1 VAPVL
6 AVICVAPVRPFC
18 MLTWVKPEHS
28 TTGTTCIRTRLIKT
42 ERLVAAGIDGKKNEL
57 TAWNARR
64 LLSKQVRRQERK
76 LERNADEDAT
86 RKQAEA
92 RRKRMRRVVFD
103 NEDRNA
109 LRKLARSC
117 NDGTQLELEPT
128 PEGLRET
135 AKDGT
140 PRSAKAAGAKLRK
153 LTNTF
158 YSRLTG

>member
-1 VAPVL
+1 
-6 AVICVAPVRPFC
+6 
-18 MLTWVKPEHS
+18 MLTWVKSEHS
-28 TTGTTCIRTRLIKT
+28 TTGLACIRTRLITT
-42 ERLVAAGIDGKKNEL
+42 ERLVAAGIDGKKNES
-57 TAWNARR
+57 TYPPARR

-76 LERNADEDAT
+76 LDRKEDATERKLDRKEDAT

-92 RRKRMRRVVFD
+92 RRKRMRRVVFG

-109 LRKLARSC
+109 LRKLARSRD
-117 NDGTQLELEPT
+117 DGTKLELEPT

-135 AKDGT
+135 AMDGT

>member
-1 VAPVL
+1 
-6 AVICVAPVRPFC
+6 

-28 TTGTTCIRTRLIKT
+28 TTGLACIRTRLIT
-42 ERLVAAGIDGKKNEL
+42 NERLVAAGIDEKKNEL
-57 TAWNARR
+57 TAWDARR